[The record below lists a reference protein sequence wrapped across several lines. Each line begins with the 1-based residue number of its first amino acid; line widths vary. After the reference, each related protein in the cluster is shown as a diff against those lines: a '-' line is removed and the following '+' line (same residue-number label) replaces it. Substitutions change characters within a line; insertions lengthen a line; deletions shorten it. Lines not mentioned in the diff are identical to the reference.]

1 MSKNTCELSVFETD
15 KSAIIK
21 ILKHALDNVTNDYIK
36 VKYSN
41 VNAHNGNQKP
51 ERVFVAELYHQL
63 RMFQEECDCKN
74 RRSKLK
80 RLAILNN
87 LTFNVEPLK
96 QRRLAIGDEINN
108 YYNFKR
114 VIPDLILHHS
124 QNDKKS
130 KNQQLVC
137 EVKSSYYITIE
148 NFKKDLAKLF
158 LFKSRRFNY
167 QNACFIFLGTKE
179 ELCRYLSVLDK
190 EYIDRINSEKII
202 FITRDNNKWNFY
214 EYK

>member
-1 MSKNTCELSVFETD
+1 MSKNTYELSVFERAT
-15 KSAIIK
+15 SAIIE
-21 ILKHALDNVTNDYIK
+21 ILKLALDNVTNDYIK
-36 VKYSN
+36 VEYSN
-41 VNAHNGNQKP
+41 VNANNGNQKP

-63 RMFQEECDCKN
+63 RMFQEDCDCKN
-74 RRSKLK
+74 KKAKFKGLG
-80 RLAILNN
+80 ILNN

-96 QRRLAIGDEINN
+96 QRRLLVNDEIIDSYKFN
-108 YYNFKR
+108 R

-130 KNQQLVC
+130 NNQQLVC

-167 QNACFIFLGTKE
+167 QNACFIFLGSKE
-179 ELCRYLSVLDK
+179 ELCKYLLVLNEK
-190 EYIDRINSEKII
+190 YIEQIKGKII